1 MTMAE
6 KLAMHRQVERNN
18 EERVRGGFL
27 KMQKLSNRIR
37 VVVTHDKTLGFMI
50 EAQQYLPN
58 CSYPCEVAPDG
69 WRMTQMRTAPTFEG
83 AMREFDS
90 MVRNEQ
96 RYLEMCS
103 R

>member
-1 MTMAE
+1 MSMAE
-6 KLAMHRQVERNN
+6 RLAVHRQSERNN
-18 EERVRGGFL
+18 AERVRDGFL
-27 KMQKLSNRIR
+27 KMQKLSNKIR
-37 VVVTHDKTLGFMI
+37 VVVTHDKTLGFMV

-58 CSYPCEVAPDG
+58 CSYPWEVAQDG

-90 MVRNEQ
+90 MVRVEQ
-96 RYLEMCS
+96 RYLEMRS